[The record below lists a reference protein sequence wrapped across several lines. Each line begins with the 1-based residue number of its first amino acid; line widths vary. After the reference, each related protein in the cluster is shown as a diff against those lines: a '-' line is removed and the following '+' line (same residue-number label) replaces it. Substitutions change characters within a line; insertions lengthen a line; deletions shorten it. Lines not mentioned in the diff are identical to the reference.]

1 MTLTGQSGNGKTML
15 LGKFVL
21 NIEEKMK
28 DKFLLFYYF
37 TDGAFYGNAT
47 HFMLPD
53 LMKRFEKYLGKYK

>member
-1 MTLTGQSGNGKTML
+1 MALKGQSGAGKTIL

-21 NIEEKMK
+21 DIEEKMN

-37 TDGAFYGNAT
+37 TDGAFHGNAT

-53 LMKRFEKYLGKYK
+53 LIKKFEKYLGKYK